1 MNTWHIIA
9 TNRMD
14 DVALESKETTE
25 SAVREKALQLSR
37 LCPHAI
43 IVVRDY
49 DENERCAYEGGM
61 EIEL

>member
-14 DVALESKETTE
+14 DVVLESGEMTE
-25 SAVREKALQLSR
+25 GAAKVKALDLSK

-49 DENERCAYEGGM
+49 DEVERWAYERGM
-61 EIEL
+61 EVDL

>member
-14 DVALESKETTE
+14 DVVLESKEMTE
-25 SAVREKALQLSR
+25 GAAKAKARVLSE

-43 IVVRDY
+43 IVVRDW
-49 DENERCAYEGGM
+49 DEVERWAYEGGL
-61 EIEL
+61 EVDL

>member
-14 DVALESKETTE
+14 DVVLESGEMTEGAAKAKALE
-25 SAVREKALQLSR
+25 LSR

-49 DENERCAYEGGM
+49 DEVERWAYEGGV
-61 EIEL
+61 EIDL

>member
-14 DVALESKETTE
+14 EVALESKETTE
-25 SAVREKALQLSR
+25 GAVRAKALELSR

-43 IVVRDY
+43 IVVRDF
-49 DENERCAYEGGM
+49 DENDRWAYENGM
-61 EIEL
+61 EVDL